1 VEPSHTS
8 YAGLVSRVG
17 ALAIDVVVLT
27 LGSLLVGGLPV
38 VAWQRIMSI
47 PAPQWLQGITFIAAA
62 TLPWLYFTGFWWLNG
77 QTPGDIVTGITV
89 RRMDGG
95 ELSFLHAAVRAA
107 GGLLLVPLWL
117 VGLLSVLWDPRR
129 MAWHDHVFRTV
140 VRYADTMAG
149 ARASHRS
156 A

>member
-1 VEPSHTS
+1 MEPSHTS

-17 ALAIDVVVLT
+17 ALAIDVVILT

-38 VAWQRIMSI
+38 VAWQRIMSF

-62 TLPWLYFTGFWWLNG
+62 ALPWVYFTGFWWLTG
-77 QTPGDIVTGITV
+77 QTPGDIVTGVTV
-89 RRMDGG
+89 RRTDGG
-95 ELSFLHAAVRAA
+95 ELSFLHAAVRAI

-117 VGLLSVLWDPRR
+117 VGLLSVLWDRRR

-140 VRYADTMAG
+140 VRYVDPVAG
-149 ARASHRS
+149 ARARQRP